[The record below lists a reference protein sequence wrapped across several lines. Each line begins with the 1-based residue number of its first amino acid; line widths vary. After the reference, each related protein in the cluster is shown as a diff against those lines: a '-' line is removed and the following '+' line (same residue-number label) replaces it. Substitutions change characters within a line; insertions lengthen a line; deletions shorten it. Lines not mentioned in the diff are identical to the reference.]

1 MGKAHKFRKIQRESI
16 RDSTEKMRC
25 KQQLTKNKNR
35 QEGRVI
41 WSPPKSLRT
50 PAIARHPETWE
61 VLRWLD
67 DAFSGDASVRPF
79 PVAEAPPRLEPREVP
94 QWLEDAFSD
103 GTPSQL
109 ETVWSRS
116 SSTPTE
122 SEEPKSKRRQLQ
134 HFHPRQQKGP
144 EDERNGTSKQ
154 REPLTSVLSEAGGIK
169 PSCSFA
175 PAPQKA
181 VVKPWGPSFGLSLP
195 PSGAGAISDHS
206 TGREACG
213 TKRSREDPLN
223 PWYLTGGIPKFF
235 QGSLPPPSLVMT
247 SPLKRKRQFPGV
259 KPYAKDESGS
269 ENIISRVPKPFLDIA
284 SKGFDGRSPY
294 AEAAARRVKEL
305 HAVAEAGP
313 PAFLEE
319 LRKEREASHRFTTVL
334 EKALLSPQMER
345 NITISDVQKF
355 DNCQSDSFRS
365 DY

>member
-35 QEGRVI
+35 QEGRVL

-235 QGSLPPPSLVMT
+235 QGSLPPP
-247 SPLKRKRQFPGV
+247 PW
-259 KPYAKDESGS
+259 
-269 ENIISRVPKPFLDIA
+269 SRVPKPFLDIA